1 MERWAGGAP
10 GHPMGTSG
18 PVRQL
23 DSDGGLC
30 LLGADSKYLGTCLL
44 EILCRVASKSMMPCN
59 STSELDE
66 SVNRDGWADRIVTHL
81 WFWTL
86 NVVLPLGFRSQ
97 QLIETRNQPWSGFA

>member
-1 MERWAGGAP
+1 MDEADTSDWPDAPCRRGRKQGKARGLGLGSGVQAGVDKVERWAGGAP

-30 LLGADSKYLGTCLL
+30 LLGAGSKYLGTCLL
-44 EILCRVASKSMMPCN
+44 EILCRVASKSMMPCH

-66 SVNRDGWADRIVTHL
+66 SVN
-81 WFWTL
+81 
-86 NVVLPLGFRSQ
+86 
-97 QLIETRNQPWSGFA
+97 